1 MVVFLFGFCIAMCLI
16 MIIFANAMAMRR
28 DYCPVT
34 SKQIYLLMTNEITPM
49 RETFTF

>member
-1 MVVFLFGFCIAMCLI
+1 MCLI

-28 DYCPVT
+28 GYCPVT